1 MSDARPSLD
10 LVATGVL
17 EGASSA
23 AADTAGTVDTANM
36 AVATEVDVEGI
47 MVVLEEAR
55 ARVRAKVSPAVPV
68 TVEVSADPAH

>member
-10 LVATGVL
+10 LAATGGL

-23 AADTAGTVDTANM
+23 AADMAGTVDTANM
-36 AVATEVDVEGI
+36 AVATGVDVEGI

-55 ARVRAKVSPAVPV
+55 ATVRAKVSPAVPV
-68 TVEVSADPAH
+68 TVEVSGDPAH